1 MLHFGE
7 LDHAI
12 PLDHVEAIA
21 AAHPTVPVHVYEG
34 AQHGFS
40 CDARA
45 SHHPVSAAIALG
57 RTVEFLVANGV
68 RP

>member
-12 PLDHVEAIA
+12 PLDNVQRIA
-21 AAHPTVPVHVYEG
+21 DAHPSVPVHVYEG

-40 CDARA
+40 CDARGSYHA
-45 SHHPVSAAIALG
+45 LSSAVALG
-57 RTVEFLVANGV
+57 RTLDFLVANGV